1 MSELV
6 FDPDEIGRHYG
17 EEPPPDARTRERRA
31 MRSWWEVVGAADAD
45 PPRQIV
51 EGLIAEDETALI
63 YGYAGTTKSLF
74 GLELAIAVHRGEPF
88 LGRYATT
95 KARVGIVDEES
106 PLRRLGERLAQLARS
121 HGIEPGDGEMPL
133 FEVAQ
138 GHRIDTEPGLEA
150 MWATVRDNDLAVLVI
165 DTMRRVHGLREN
177 DSDDMAKVA
186 EAIATLKRRARSI
199 LGHPLTII
207 LIHHAPKPREGSSN
221 APETMAR
228 GSGDIFAAVDCG
240 IYLRKV
246 RVNEGPE
253 GETEEIVIEHAK
265 ARWGEPIRPFRARI
279 EGIPGESVTFA
290 YIGEASDELRQ
301 SARAEQYVRET
312 LTTAGGQPVYR
323 RVLIEGAQEQGIA
336 QRTLL
341 RSVSKLRKD
350 GTLADYREGRET
362 LYRLTREGLL

>member
-1 MSELV
+1 
-6 FDPDEIGRHYG
+6 
-17 EEPPPDARTRERRA
+17 
-31 MRSWWEVVGAADAD
+31 MRSWWDVVGAADAD

-51 EGLIAEDETALI
+51 EGLIAEDETALV

-121 HGIEPGDGEMPL
+121 HGIEPGDAEMPL
-133 FEVAQ
+133 LEVSR
-138 GHRIDTEPGLEA
+138 GHRIDTEAGFEA
-150 MWATVRDNDLAVLVI
+150 MWATVRDNDLAVLII

-177 DSDDMAKVA
+177 DSDDMARVA
-186 EAIATLKRRARSI
+186 QAIATLKRRTRSI

-207 LIHHAPKPREGSSN
+207 LIHHAPKPREGTSN

-228 GSGDIFAAVDCG
+228 GSGDIFAAVDAG

-253 GETEEIVIEHAK
+253 GEIEEIVVEHVK

-279 EGIPGESVTFA
+279 EGVPGESVAFV

-301 SARAEQYVRET
+301 SARAEQYIRDT
-312 LTTAGGQPVYR
+312 LATAAGQPVAR
-323 RVLIEGAQEQGIA
+323 KQLIEGAREVGIA

-341 RSVSKLRKD
+341 RVVPKLKND
-350 GTLADYREGRET
+350 GMLADFRQGRET
-362 LYRLTREGLL
+362 FYRLTREGLL